1 MSNADFSGKIVL
13 VTGGASG
20 IGAATAV
27 AFADAGATV
36 VVADIADVAG
46 RSVAA
51 DIQAAGGQAEFVRVD
66 VTLAG
71 EVEDLIAGV
80 VARHGQLDHAF
91 NNAGIEE
98 ESRRL
103 ADGDEALF
111 DRMLAINVKGVWL
124 CMKYE
129 LAQMARQRHGS
140 IVNTASVAGL
150 VGAPKHAIYAASK
163 HAVLGLTRSAAAEYG
178 RIGVRVNA
186 ICPGVI
192 RTPMFERALQ
202 RQLASL
208 EAITA
213 MHPMGRIGEVAEVAN
228 AVLFLCSEAS
238 PFITGHALTI
248 DGGMTA
254 I

>member
-1 MSNADFSGKIVL
+1 MSNADFSGQIVL

-20 IGAATAV
+20 IGAATAI
-27 AFADAGATV
+27 AFANAGAFV
-36 VVADIADVAG
+36 VIADVAE
-46 RSVAA
+46 AA
-51 DIQAAGGQAEFVRVD
+51 GTAVVEGILASGGQAEFVRVD
-66 VTLAG
+66 VTSAS
-71 EVEDLIAGV
+71 EVEALIAGV
-80 VARHGQLDHAF
+80 VARHGHLDHAF

-103 ADGDEALF
+103 ADGEEALF

-129 LAQMARQRHGS
+129 LAQMARQRRGS

-150 VGAPKHAIYAASK
+150 VGAPKHAIYAATK
-163 HAVLGLTRSAAAEYG
+163 HAVIGLTRSAAAEYG

-202 RQLASL
+202 RQLASE

-213 MHPMGRIGEVAEVAN
+213 MHPVGRIGEVAEVAN
-228 AVLFLCSEAS
+228 AVLFLCSDAS

>member
-1 MSNADFSGKIVL
+1 MSNADFSGQIVL

-20 IGAATAV
+20 IGAATAI
-27 AFADAGATV
+27 AFANAGAWV
-36 VVADIADVAG
+36 VIADVAE
-46 RSVAA
+46 AA
-51 DIQAAGGQAEFVRVD
+51 GTAVVEGILASGGQAEFVRVD
-66 VTLAG
+66 VTSAS
-71 EVEDLIAGV
+71 EVEALIAGV
-80 VARHGQLDHAF
+80 VARHGHLDHAF

-103 ADGDEALF
+103 ADGEEALF

-129 LAQMARQRHGS
+129 LAQMARQRRGS

-150 VGAPKHAIYAASK
+150 VGAPKHAIYAATK
-163 HAVLGLTRSAAAEYG
+163 HAVIGLTRSAAAEYG

-202 RQLASL
+202 RQLASE

-213 MHPMGRIGEVAEVAN
+213 MHPVGRIGEVAEVAN
-228 AVLFLCSEAS
+228 AVLFLCSDAS

>member
-1 MSNADFSGKIVL
+1 MGPFDFSDQVVL
-13 VTGGASG
+13 VTGAASG
-20 IGAATAV
+20 IGAASAA
-27 AFADAGATV
+27 AFAAAGANV
-36 VVADIADVAG
+36 VLADVADDAG
-46 RSVAA
+46 RTVTA
-51 DIQAAGGQAEFVRVD
+51 DILASGGRAEFEHVD
-66 VTLAG
+66 VTSAAQ
-71 EVEDLIAGV
+71 VEALITGI
-80 VARHGQLDHAF
+80 VARHGRLDRAF

-98 ESRRL
+98 ETTRL

-124 CMKYE
+124 CMKHE
-129 LAQMARQRHGS
+129 LAQMARQRRGS

-178 RIGVRVNA
+178 KLGVRVNA

-202 RQLASL
+202 RQLASA

-213 MHPMGRIGEVAEVAN
+213 MHPVGRIGEVAEVAN
-228 AVLFLCSEAS
+228 AVLFLSSDAS

>member
-1 MSNADFSGKIVL
+1 ML

-20 IGAATAV
+20 IGAATAI
-27 AFADAGATV
+27 AFANAGAWV
-36 VVADIADVAG
+36 VIADVAEAAG
-46 RSVAA
+46 TAVVAG
-51 DIQAAGGQAEFVRVD
+51 IQAEGGQAEFVRVD
-66 VTLAG
+66 VTSAN

-80 VARHGQLDHAF
+80 VARHGRLDHAF

-129 LAQMARQRHGS
+129 LAQMARQRRGS

-163 HAVLGLTRSAAAEYG
+163 HAVIGLTRSAAAEYG

-192 RTPMFERALQ
+192 RTPMFERALE
-202 RQLASL
+202 RQLASE

-213 MHPMGRIGEVAEVAN
+213 MHPIGRIGEVAEVAN

>member
-1 MSNADFSGKIVL
+1 MGQFDFTDHVVL

-20 IGAATAV
+20 IGAASAR
-27 AFADAGATV
+27 AFASAGATV
-36 VVADIADVAG
+36 VVADVAEPAG
-46 RSVAA
+46 TAVVA
-51 DIQAAGGQAEFVRVD
+51 DIQASGGRAEFVRVD
-66 VTLAG
+66 VTSSEQVEALLAAI
-71 EVEDLIAGV
+71 VI
-80 VARHGQLDHAF
+80 RHGRLDCAF

-98 ESRRL
+98 ETTRL

-124 CMKYE
+124 CMKHE
-129 LAQMARQRHGS
+129 LALMARQRRGS

-150 VGAPKHAIYAASK
+150 VGAPKHAIYAATK

-202 RQLASL
+202 RQLASA

-213 MHPMGRIGEVAEVAN
+213 MHPVGRIGEVAEVAN
-228 AVLFLCSEAS
+228 AVLFLSSDAS
-238 PFITGHALTI
+238 PFITGHALAI

>member
-1 MSNADFSGKIVL
+1 MNNADFSGQIVL

-20 IGAATAV
+20 IGAATAI
-27 AFADAGATV
+27 AFASAGARV
-36 VVADIADVAG
+36 VIADIAD
-46 RSVAA
+46 
-51 DIQAAGGQAEFVRVD
+51 AAGAAIVEGIVATGGLAEFVRVD
-66 VTLAG
+66 VTSAS
-71 EVEDLIAGV
+71 EVEALIADV
-80 VARHGQLDHAF
+80 VARHGRLDHAF

-129 LAQMARQRHGS
+129 LAQMARQRRGC

-163 HAVLGLTRSAAAEYG
+163 HAVIGLTRSAAAEYG
-178 RIGVRVNA
+178 RIGVRINA

-192 RTPMFERALQ
+192 RTPMFERAVE
-202 RQLASL
+202 RQLATE

-213 MHPMGRIGEVAEVAN
+213 MHPIGRIGEVAEVAN
-228 AVLFLCSEAS
+228 AVLFLCSDAS

-254 I
+254 V